1 MVKCLKCLV
10 IGAFVQ
16 VLVCLTGC
24 VDKYDANVNE
34 WYTAGLAISGDI
46 ISDSTV
52 VFTFS
57 KTLPTVWT
65 KEYEYLFSEDFMNVD
80 VEMSVRGSDGT
91 SWQGEQVSMG
101 KYQVEIGT
109 LQPDVEYYV
118 EAFYDGETYQ
128 SVPQKPLEASGIGEI
143 KFLQEDE
150 EEPMTIQL
158 STLDDG
164 IGEPKYFLWHLQK
177 TWDGDYWGT
186 IGNELLGTTASLTE
200 HRIMNK
206 TMLVVEPDNY
216 LFEPSCS
223 IRVSQRNLTL
233 LEYEYYQIRIKQADE
248 DEMGSLFSPRPT
260 ALPTNI
266 TCSNPDKV
274 VIGYV
279 GCNMGVAR
287 CMIQLSS
294 RRIVWM
300 DNPDN

>member
-16 VLVCLTGC
+16 VLACLTGC

-109 LQPDVEYYV
+109 LLPDVEYYV

-158 STLDDG
+158 STLADDK
-164 IGEPKYFLWHLQK
+164 GEPKYFLWHLQK

-248 DEMGSLFSPRPT
+248 DEMGSLFGPRPT

-300 DNPDN
+300 DNPE

>member
-1 MVKCLKCLV
+1 MVKRLKHVV
-10 IGAFVQ
+10 IGAFVL
-16 VLVCLTGC
+16 VLISLTGC
-24 VDKYDANVNE
+24 VDKYDANINE

-52 VFTFS
+52 VFSFS

-65 KEYEYLFSEDFMNVD
+65 KEYEYLFREDFVNVD

-91 SWQGEQVSMG
+91 SWPGVQVREG

-118 EAFYDGETYQ
+118 EAFYDGETYR
-128 SVPQKPLEASGIGEI
+128 SVPQKPLGVSGIGEI
-143 KFLQEDE
+143 KFLQENE
-150 EEPMTIQL
+150 KEPMTIQL

-164 IGEPKYFLWHLQK
+164 IGEPKYFLWHLQEN
-177 TWDGDYWGT
+177 WGEDYYRT
-186 IGNELLGTTASLTE
+186 IGDELLGTTASLKE
-200 HRIMNK
+200 HLIRNK
-206 TMLVVEPDNY
+206 TMLVVEPDDY

-223 IRVSQRNLTL
+223 IRVSQRNLTPI
-233 LEYEYYQIRIKQADE
+233 EYEYYQIRIQQADE
-248 DEMGSLFSPRPT
+248 DEMGSLFGPRPA

-294 RRIVWM
+294 KQIVWM
-300 DNPDN
+300 DNPE